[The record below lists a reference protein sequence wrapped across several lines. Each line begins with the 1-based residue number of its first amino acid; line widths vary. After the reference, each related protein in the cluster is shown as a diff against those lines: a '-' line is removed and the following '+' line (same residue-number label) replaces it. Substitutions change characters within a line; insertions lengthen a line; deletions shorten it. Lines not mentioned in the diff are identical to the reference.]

1 MVTPDIGGV
10 VSILLLFPII
20 FFSSRIAGAW
30 PIDRTRKQQIRTSV
44 VLGVCVLLMAI
55 FPLLGPI
62 AFLVV
67 LFYGLFCGIQ
77 IMRRSNGGK
86 RWLLGGFVIAFTFF
100 AIADYWASFGWG
112 GHHIASNEASAVGT
126 LRRLSSAEEKF
137 SDPTRSRSVKDVR
150 YGTIEDLHKNQLIAD
165 NLEESKP
172 FRGYVFRA
180 IVDPERKHFLFY
192 ASPLHLSPSE
202 SAPEW
207 THILPGCAL
216 YYNAWRRDETHGT
229 GVRTFAVDET
239 GDIRYTILP
248 IARPVTREE
257 IARWERL

>member
-1 MVTPDIGGV
+1 MWPDPGGLF
-10 VSILLLFPII
+10 SILLLFPII
-20 FFSSRIAGAW
+20 FFSSRMAEAS
-30 PIDRTRKQQIRTSV
+30 PIENTRARRTRTGI

-77 IMRRSNGGK
+77 IMRRGNGGK
-86 RWLLGGFVIAFTFF
+86 RCLLGGFVAAFTFF

-126 LRRLSSAEEKF
+126 LRRLSSAEEQF
-137 SDPTRSRSVKDVR
+137 SDPTRSGSVKDVR

-165 NLEESKP
+165 DLGESKP

-180 IVDPERKHFLFY
+180 IIDPERKHFFFY
-192 ASPLHLSPSE
+192 AFPLHLTPSE
-202 SAPEW
+202 SVPEW

-216 YYNAWRRDETHGT
+216 YYNTWRRDETHGT

-239 GDIRYTILP
+239 GNIRYTILP
-248 IARPVTREE
+248 IAGPVTREE